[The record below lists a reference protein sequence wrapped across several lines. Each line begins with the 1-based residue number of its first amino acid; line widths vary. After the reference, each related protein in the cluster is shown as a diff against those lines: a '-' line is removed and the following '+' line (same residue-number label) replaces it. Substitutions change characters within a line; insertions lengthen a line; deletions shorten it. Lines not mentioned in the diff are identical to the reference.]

1 MGLGKINLDQKEI
14 AAQNIIK
21 NIERGMVE
29 IAPLVTKNLIERF
42 EKTGSS
48 PVFLKDGQI
57 TGLKFIENKNDSNFM
72 HSLQF
77 GWLEKGIVDC
87 NFSLSDFWFLEYD
100 QTKYPCGSGVYMPL
114 DKLLVVSKQ
123 SGKSKEYDAGN
134 GSTFPSE
141 LIKDIKNNFFQ

>member
-1 MGLGKINLDQKEI
+1 MRLGKINLDQKEI
-14 AAQNIIK
+14 VAQNIIK

-57 TGLKFIENKNDSNFM
+57 TGLKFIKNKNDSNFM

-100 QTKYPCGSGVYMPL
+100 ETEYQPSGYVL
-114 DKLLVVSKQ
+114 NGKILVVARQ
-123 SGKSKEYDAGN
+123 SGKSKEYKVGN
-134 GSTFPSE
+134 DSTFPND
-141 LIKDIKNNFFQ
+141 LIDDIKNDFFS